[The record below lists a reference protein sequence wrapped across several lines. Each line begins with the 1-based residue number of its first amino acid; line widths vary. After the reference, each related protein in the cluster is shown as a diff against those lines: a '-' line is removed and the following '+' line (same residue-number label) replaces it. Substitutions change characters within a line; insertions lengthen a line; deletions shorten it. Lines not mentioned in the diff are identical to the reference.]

1 MPCHRRHLC
10 CLEIQ
15 APALILALSEWRYAL
30 PPSAACWAHIRP
42 SPRGITLGFLWNVCF
57 TLVRATFCHP
67 NVCFTVVR
75 AAFCLRNVCFTVV
88 RATFCL
94 RNVCFT
100 MVRATFW
107 RCLNGDMPCH
117 RCGSSALKSKRPHS
131 FWRCPSGDMP
141 CHRCGSTFVDSFGMC
156 VLPWSALHSAIQMCV
171 LPWSALY
178 SVFCIPFA
186 YTSISARPLHSAFTI
201 LLHRRRSGDRHPAAQ
216 KMQRRFTSCISHPVA
231 PLTAA
236 IHILLL

>member
-10 CLEIQ
+10 CLVSICPATVVTCAALKSKRPRSFWRCPSGDMPCHRRHLCLSGDMLCHRRHLCCLEIQAPALVLALSEWRYAPPPVRLLCLEIQ

-30 PPSAACWAHIRP
+30 PPVRLYL
-42 SPRGITLGFLWNVCF
+42 RGFLWNVCF

-75 AAFCLRNVCFTVV
+75 ATFCLRNVCFTVV

-131 FWRCPSGDMP
+131 FPKYAAKHKGFLPRLKNCVRMP
-141 CHRCGSTFVDSFGMC
+141 CHRCGSIRM
-156 VLPWSALHSAIQMCV
+156 ALI
-171 LPWSALY
+171 
-178 SVFCIPFA
+178 
-186 YTSISARPLHSAFTI
+186 
-201 LLHRRRSGDRHPAAQ
+201 
-216 KMQRRFTSCISHPVA
+216 
-231 PLTAA
+231 
-236 IHILLL
+236 